1 MASNDSSRIF
11 FAGLDAS
18 TVSTPHN
25 DVQTCRVKRDQLLEQ
40 GRFKEVVDESTK
52 LLQLLGASPS
62 GKNTTEYA
70 STLALLAHAQERLG
84 NPDEALATIE
94 RAIEIQKSK
103 LGLNHSSVAESFRIQ
118 GKIFSKMGRSG
129 PLRLPAPQPLCA
141 ASATVTTPNPKT
153 SYTGLHRITILRTR
167 RARLTRP
174 PETLVSSNAIQVH
187 GRSGQAARGARH
199 RQALEGREGRGIC
212 PAHRR
217 HRELIQ
223 HDGSAAIAP
232 LWRLDALEPRRGG
245 MLQGST
251 R

>member
-1 MASNDSSRIF
+1 M
-11 FAGLDAS
+11 
-18 TVSTPHN
+18 STPHN

-129 PLRLPAPQPLCA
+129 PLWLPAPHPSAARLPPSQPQPQD
-141 ASATVTTPNPKT
+141 V
-153 SYTGLHRITILRTR
+153 LHRAT
-167 RARLTRP
+167 
-174 PETLVSSNAIQVH
+174 SHHN
-187 GRSGQAARGARH
+187 
-199 RQALEGREGRGIC
+199 
-212 PAHRR
+212 PAHTSCA
-217 HRELIQ
+217 L
-223 HDGSAAIAP
+223 DSASRNA
-232 LWRLDALEPRRGG
+232 G
-245 MLQGST
+245 
-251 R
+251 

>member
-103 LGLNHSSVAESFRIQ
+103 LGLNHSSIAESFRIQ

-129 PLRLPAPQPLCA
+129 PR
-141 ASATVTTPNPKT
+141 
-153 SYTGLHRITILRTR
+153 
-167 RARLTRP
+167 
-174 PETLVSSNAIQVH
+174 
-187 GRSGQAARGARH
+187 
-199 RQALEGREGRGIC
+199 
-212 PAHRR
+212 
-217 HRELIQ
+217 
-223 HDGSAAIAP
+223 
-232 LWRLDALEPRRGG
+232 
-245 MLQGST
+245 
-251 R
+251 

>member
-1 MASNDSSRIF
+1 MASNDSSHIC

-141 ASATVTTPNPKT
+141 ASATVTTPT
-153 SYTGLHRITILRTR
+153 
-167 RARLTRP
+167 
-174 PETLVSSNAIQVH
+174 
-187 GRSGQAARGARH
+187 
-199 RQALEGREGRGIC
+199 
-212 PAHRR
+212 
-217 HRELIQ
+217 
-223 HDGSAAIAP
+223 
-232 LWRLDALEPRRGG
+232 PRRPTPGYIVSPSCAHG
-245 MLQGST
+245 V
-251 R
+251 RA